1 VKGSVLLG
9 AASHD
14 DRASDYLRSPFSLPD
29 QTVGV
34 GTYTT
39 PFSPPRYPTPTLRS
53 ITHRFTYD
61 SLSRCDSHV
70 TDTVPD
76 TIGVQFGCK

>member
-1 VKGSVLLG
+1 VKGLVLLCAPTTIG
-9 AASHD
+9 LVITCAP
-14 DRASDYLRSPFSLPD
+14 RSVCRTKRLGWAPIRRHFRHH
-29 QTVGV
+29 V
-34 GTYTT
+34 Y
-39 PFSPPRYPTPTLRS
+39 RTPTLRA

-76 TIGVQFGCK
+76 TIGVQFGCG